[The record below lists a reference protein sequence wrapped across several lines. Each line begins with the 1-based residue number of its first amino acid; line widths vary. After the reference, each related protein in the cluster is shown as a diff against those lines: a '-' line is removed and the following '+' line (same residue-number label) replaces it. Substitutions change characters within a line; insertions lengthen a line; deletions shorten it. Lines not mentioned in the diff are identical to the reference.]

1 MAELLHAETTGGSFF
16 LILAKGQSKGN
27 LRYLAAQSETIR
39 YLKKLR
45 PAALLLV
52 QPVLLNIVIKLLISQ
67 KMVQ

>member
-1 MAELLHAETTGGSFF
+1 MAELLHAETTGGSFL

-27 LRYLAAQSETIR
+27 LRYLTARSETMR

-45 PAALLLV
+45 PAAPLLV

-67 KMVQ
+67 KMVK